1 MKENETKE
9 KILITAFKYINN
21 VGWNN
26 FNFDDLSS
34 KEKISS
40 KRLNEL
46 FKNKQSLLSYFS
58 SFIDEQVI
66 KELGNEELGKNEVKD
81 NIFEVVMIRF
91 EKLQPYKKGLR
102 SIFEL
107 LKVRPKMLNSVAK
120 QLFLSLDLVLELS
133 MAKKNFLLL
142 VVVLLK

>member
-1 MKENETKE
+1 MAEKNNKKESKDPAYNYIKPTFKGSDPAYKYIKSESKDNDP
-9 KILITAFKYINN
+9 AFKYINN

-66 KELGNEELGKNEVKD
+66 
-81 NIFEVVMIRF
+81 R
-91 EKLQPYKKGLR
+91 R
-102 SIFEL
+102 
-107 LKVRPKMLNSVAK
+107 
-120 QLFLSLDLVLELS
+120 VLEVYL
-133 MAKKNFLLL
+133 NY
-142 VVVLLK
+142 